1 MTLFAFLPLL
11 WDPTMILLIPAM
23 LFALWAQ
30 NRVRSNYGR
39 YSRVPARSGLT
50 GREVAQRILARRGLG
65 EVEVRA
71 TRGQLDDHYDPR
83 NRTVN
88 LSPGVHDGRSLA
100 ALAIAAHETGHAMQH
115 GEEWFPLAF
124 RSAIAPTVGLGS
136 TLAFPLFFV
145 GFIFAAKIG
154 WLMDLGIWLFA
165 LAVTIHNMP
174 EGLSVGVAVGSGS
187 LEVAVPLMVGIG
199 IQNVPE
205 GLIVSFSMLGTGRYS
220 RWKAFLFGTV
230 SGIVEVPLA
239 LFGAALVAEIGGLVP
254 YAMGFAAGAMIFV
267 ISDEMIPETHR
278 IGHERH
284 ASFGLIAGFLIML
297 ILDVALG

>member
-1 MTLFAFLPLL
+1 MTLFAFLPLF

-30 NRVRSNYGR
+30 NRVRGNYSKF
-39 YSRVPARSGLT
+39 SRVPARSGLS
-50 GREVAQRILARRGLG
+50 GREVALRILERKGLSG
-65 EVEVRA
+65 VEVRA

-154 WLMDLGIWLFA
+154 WLMDLGILLFT
-165 LAVTIHNMP
+165 LAVLFH
-174 EGLSVGVAVGSGS
+174 
-187 LEVAVPLMVGIG
+187 MVTLPVEF
-199 IQNVPE
+199 NA
-205 GLIVSFSMLGTGRYS
+205 SS
-220 RWKAFLFGTV
+220 RAM
-230 SGIVEVPLA
+230 
-239 LFGAALVAEIGGLVP
+239 AALTEEGYLSTEESEGARKVLSAAALTYVA
-254 YAMGFAAGAMIFV
+254 AAAV
-267 ISDEMIPETHR
+267 ALTHLLR
-278 IGHERH
+278 
-284 ASFGLIAGFLIML
+284 LL
-297 ILDVALG
+297 ILRGARD

>member
-165 LAVTIHNMP
+165 LAVIFHLVTLPVEFNASSRAMAALTE
-174 EGLSVGVAVGSGS
+174 EGFLDSQES
-187 LEVAVPLMVGIG
+187 
-199 IQNVPE
+199 E
-205 GLIVSFSMLGTGRYS
+205 GARKVL
-220 RWKAFLFGTV
+220 
-230 SGIVEVPLA
+230 
-239 LFGAALVAEIGGLVP
+239 GAAALTYVA
-254 YAMGFAAGAMIFV
+254 AAAV
-267 ISDEMIPETHR
+267 ALTHLLR
-278 IGHERH
+278 
-284 ASFGLIAGFLIML
+284 LL
-297 ILDVALG
+297 ILRGARD